1 MNNIQK
7 RFILFLFLCIPSR
20 FFLSYLIKKINT
32 KYKSILAT
40 ILLFIGIG
48 FLIIYLGNFRKKGAE
63 TFGDNIWWNHL
74 RPIHSFMYLY
84 TSYLMF
90 NNNNN
95 SHIFIFYDTII
106 GVISFLLYHYYNDNF
121 KKLF

>member
-7 RFILFLFLCIPSR
+7 RFILFLFLCIPTR
-20 FFLSYLIKKINT
+20 FYLSYLIKKINN
-32 KYKSILAT
+32 KQKLILT
-40 ILLFIGIG
+40 IITLLIGIG
-48 FLIIYLGNFRKKGAE
+48 FLVIYLGNFRKKGGE
-63 TFGDNIWWNHL
+63 TFGSNIWWNHL
-74 RPIHSFMYLY
+74 RPMHSFMYLY

-95 SHIFIFYDTII
+95 SHVFIFYDTMI